1 MATLTN
7 SERTDQHFATTPA
20 LAERRIRAIFANNAG
35 GRQPD
40 AAKMRALV
48 NNVMTRGFRYFNTI
62 RADPTRYLSQS
73 TRTTPERGNPQ
84 STRTTPP
91 RGNPAADPAADPQS
105 PDFVAP
111 RDFRAEAQG
120 RFPWLTGQLL
130 DLFAQF
136 WADTGSSDAALGRLR
151 QTSDYDLVFD
161 GIKREDGTLR
171 MTEGEYFADKAGFT
185 EGLREFGLSPA
196 QYEKRYGELIRNDVR
211 AVEFLQAA
219 GSGFQRFVE
228 PGSNDLGL
236 FERFVDAFISTG
248 AEQVALSQ
256 VRGSSEYDAVFRGNR
271 REDGTLRMDEPEYFA
286 YVRGWRRLFLSRGLS
301 HEPFESKG
309 RLVDAIEG
317 EVSIQ
322 ELDARIGAME
332 SGILG
337 NTADTQATF
346 LRFYGEDGVNFLAEN
361 GTLESALA
369 MAIDPDVGTDLLQ
382 RRITASQIGG
392 EAQVQGFLRDVNRA
406 EELARAGLDQGQA
419 RGLFSQA
426 AQQLPGLTAT
436 TQRFNRGG
444 TSLTDFEDA
453 FALGDS
459 RQRTRLNRALQE
471 ESSQFSQRGDVR
483 RSRDGFGLSGLRQR

>member
-7 SERTDQHFATTPA
+7 SERTDQHFAATPA
-20 LAERRIRAIFANNAG
+20 LAERRVRAIFANNAD

-40 AAKMRALV
+40 PAKMRALV
-48 NNVMTRGFRYFNTI
+48 NNVMRLGFRYFNTI
-62 RADPTRYLSQS
+62 RADPSRYL
-73 TRTTPERGNPQ
+73 PQ

-91 RGNPAADPAADPQS
+91 RGNPAADPTADPQS

-111 RDFRAEAQG
+111 EPPRDFRAEAAG
-120 RFPWLTGQLL
+120 RFEWLTGQLL

-151 QTSDYDLVFD
+151 QTSEHARIFD

-228 PGSNDLGL
+228 PGSNNLGL

-248 AEQVALSQ
+248 AEQVALSR

-271 REDGTLRMDEPEYFA
+271 REDGTLRMDEPAYFA
-286 YVRGWRRLFLSRGLS
+286 YVRNWRRLFLSRGLS
-301 HEPFESKG
+301 HEPFEAQG
-309 RLVDAIEG
+309 LLVQSIEG
-317 EVSIQ
+317 EESID
-322 ELDARIGAME
+322 ELNAKADAVER
-332 SGILG
+332 GILG
-337 NTADTQATF
+337 NTQDTIDF
-346 LRFYGEDGVNFLAEN
+346 FMENYGQDGVAFLSSPDA
-361 GTLESALA
+361 TVHTALA
-369 MAIDPDVGTDLLQ
+369 MAFSPKVGRELLS

-406 EELARAGLDQGQA
+406 EELARAGLDQSQA
-419 RGLFSQA
+419 RDLFSQA

-436 TQRFNRGG
+436 TQRFNRGE
-444 TSLTDFEDA
+444 TSIGNFEDA
-453 FALGDS
+453 FALGDAG
-459 RQRTRLNRALQE
+459 QRTRLNRALQE